1 MVMEK
6 RPKKKL
12 TTKINHSKRK
22 NNHRLD
28 FDSQVGVSQ
37 NDKNIGCA
45 KQLVNDEWF
54 AVMKFP

>member
-6 RPKKKL
+6 RPKKIYK
-12 TTKINHSKRK
+12 KINHSKSK

-37 NDKNIGCA
+37 NDKYIGCA
-45 KQLVNDEWF
+45 KQLVNNE
-54 AVMKFP
+54 